1 MDIFIIDIL
10 ASHKLGSIRDRKS
23 ATATCNFE
31 NNPKVAAA
39 QGPPTQ
45 KHFVPK
51 IHTILLRRNVY
62 PEMWKLYEKQII
74 WPLGPPS
81 GTKNQLLC
89 QKLPY
94 PGTKSP
100 SEINMSW

>member
-10 ASHKLGSIRDRKS
+10 ASHKQGSIRDRKS

-45 KHFVPK
+45 N
-51 IHTILLRRNVY
+51 I
-62 PEMWKLYEKQII
+62 
-74 WPLGPPS
+74 
-81 GTKNQLLC
+81 LC
-89 QKLPY
+89 QRFTQFYWEEMYILKCENY
-94 PGTKSP
+94 MK
-100 SEINMSW
+100 NK